1 MALTT
6 ALRGHS
12 AGLRRRELLWL
23 TVAPLAA
30 VAAVAV
36 GMHLAGMVGGD
47 TAAHVYKT
55 GLVRHHQSIVWD
67 NYWYGG
73 SYSIITYGPVYYW
86 LAQYVPGTV
95 IAVVAAGLLPLLFFL
110 YMRRV
115 YGVTRYLPTAVLAV
129 VLAAYLE
136 NGQDP
141 FLLALALTMLGL
153 VLVAYRRPALAALL
167 VGVGLFTNPLAFVV
181 GAMFL
186 IADFITRPPLRRTLL
201 WFAVWFAP
209 WLLART
215 GLALLF
221 DQRATYLD
229 QVGQLIKYV
238 AFALVGWG
246 LARWSRD
253 PQRRSLQV
261 LFAVFAAAC
270 VLSFL
275 VPHNP
280 LGNNVGRFFFVF
292 GLPLLLCVRRVR
304 VPLVVIPLALAVA
317 YLQLNTSV
325 SAFLHTSDFGAARA
339 PFFSS
344 ALAFAATHADPDHR
358 IHVVA
363 MWKHGEARF
372 FPEAGLAITRGWYR
386 QADALHNDLFYTDY
400 SAAQYVA
407 WLRDMGVEYVF
418 VPNAKLDPWSM
429 REPAILAGSP
439 QFTVVFRDQRWTVYR
454 LLAAEPL
461 VTAVSA
467 GGQAEVT
474 AMGHASLSI
483 RVQSPGTYAVK
494 VTWSPYWRVTA
505 GDGALSRGPDDL
517 LVLQAREAGDYVLTI
532 DAGLRAVLQRL
543 F

>member
-1 MALTT
+1 MALTP
-6 ALRGHS
+6 AASGDR
-12 AGLRRRELLWL
+12 AGLRRGELLL
-23 TVAPLAA
+23 LAAVPLAA

-47 TAAHVYKT
+47 TAAHAYKT
-55 GLVRHHQSIVWD
+55 ALMRQHQSIVWD
-67 NYWYGG
+67 DYWYGG
-73 SYSIITYGPVYYW
+73 SYGIITYGPVYYW

-95 IAVVAAGLLPLLFFL
+95 IAVVSAGLLPLLFYL

-115 YGVTRYLPTAVLAV
+115 YGVTGYLPAAALTV

-153 VLVAYRRPALAALL
+153 VLVAYRRPALAALP

-181 GAMFL
+181 GTVFL
-186 IADFITRPPLRRTLL
+186 IADLIARPPQRRTLL
-201 WFAVWFAP
+201 LFAAWFAP
-209 WLLART
+209 WLLARA

-229 QVGQLIKYV
+229 QAGQMIKYV
-238 AFALVGWG
+238 AFALVGLG
-246 LARWSRD
+246 LAQWSRD
-253 PQRRSLQV
+253 PQRRPLQV
-261 LFAVFAAAC
+261 LFAVFGGVCA
-270 VLSFL
+270 VTFL

-304 VPLVVIPLALAVA
+304 VPLLVIPLAVVVG
-317 YLQLNTSV
+317 YVQLNTAV
-325 SAFLHTSDFGAARA
+325 SAFVHTSDFAAGRA

-344 ALAFAATHADPDHR
+344 ALAFATAHADPDYR

-363 MWKHGEARF
+363 LWKHGEARF
-372 FPEAGLAITRGWYR
+372 FPQAGLAITRGWYR

-400 SAAQYVA
+400 TEAQYVA
-407 WLRDMGVEYVF
+407 WLREMGVEYVF
-418 VPNAKLDPWSM
+418 VPNAKLDPWSR

-439 QFTVVFRDQRWTVYR
+439 QFTVVFHDPDWTVYR

-461 VTAVSA
+461 VTAVD
-467 GGQAEVT
+467 GDGQAEVT
-474 AMGHASLSI
+474 ALGHASLQI
-483 RVQSPGTYAVK
+483 HVQAPGAYEVK
-494 VTWSPYWRVTA
+494 VTWSPYWRVAA
-505 GDGALSRGPDDL
+505 GDGALSRGPDDFM
-517 LVLQAREAGDYVLTI
+517 VLQAREAGDYMLTI

>member
-1 MALTT
+1 MALTP
-6 ALRGHS
+6 ASSGDC
-12 AGLRRRELLWL
+12 AGLRRVELLWL
-23 TVAPLAA
+23 TIVPLAV
-30 VAAVAV
+30 VAAAAV
-36 GMHLAGMVGGD
+36 GMHLAGMVGSD

-55 GLVRHHQSIVWD
+55 ELVRHHQSIVWD
-67 NYWYGG
+67 NDWYGG

-86 LAQYVPGTV
+86 LAQYVPGAV
-95 IAVVAAGLLPLLFFL
+95 IAVVSAGLLPLLFYL

-115 YGVTRYLPTAVLAV
+115 YGVTGYLPTAVLTV

-153 VLVAYRRPALAALL
+153 VLVAYRRPALAALP
-167 VGVGLFTNPLAFVV
+167 VGIGLFSNPLAFVV
-181 GAMFL
+181 GAVFL
-186 IADFITRPPLRRTLL
+186 IADFIARPPLRRTLL
-201 WFAVWFAP
+201 WFAAWFAP
-209 WLLART
+209 WLLVRA
-215 GLALLF
+215 GVALLF

-229 QVGQLIKYV
+229 QAGQLAKYV
-238 AFALVGWG
+238 SFALVGWG

-253 PQRRSLQV
+253 PQRRPLQV
-261 LFAVFAAAC
+261 LFCVFAAAC

-304 VPLVVIPLALAVA
+304 VPLVVVPLAVAVA

-325 SAFLHTSDFGAARA
+325 SAFLRTSDFAAGRA

-344 ALAFAATHADPDHR
+344 ALAFAATHADPDYR

-363 MWKHGEARF
+363 MWKHGEACF

-386 QADALHNDLFYTDY
+386 QADALHNDLFYSHYTE
-400 SAAQYVA
+400 AQYVA
-407 WLRDMGVEYVF
+407 WLRAMGVEYVF
-418 VPNAKLDPWSM
+418 VPNAKLDPWSV

-439 QFTVVFRDQRWTVYR
+439 QFTVVFHDQHWTVYR

-461 VTAVSA
+461 VTAVSV

-474 AMGHASLSI
+474 ALDHASLQI
-483 RVQSPGTYAVK
+483 RVQSPGTYDVK

-505 GDGALSRGPDDL
+505 GDGTVSRGAGDF
-517 LVLQAREAGDYVLTI
+517 LVLQARAAGDYVLTI